1 MLDIIEFTY
10 QMKHKL
16 SIKINKK
23 INIYNSNLQ
32 YISHYKLLK
41 KLKPF
46 SEEKEQQ
53 ANKILEK
60 LRKENRIV
68 DFTLKYLKEKEEKN
82 V

>member
-1 MLDIIEFTY
+1 MLDIIDFTY
-10 QMKHKL
+10 KMKHKL
-16 SIKINKK
+16 STKINKE
-23 INIYNSNLQ
+23 INVENPNLQ

-46 SEEKEQQ
+46 SEKKEQQ
-53 ANKILEK
+53 SNKILEK

-68 DFTLKYLKEKEEKN
+68 DFTLKSLKEKEEKN

>member
-1 MLDIIEFTY
+1 MLDIIDFTY
-10 QMKHKL
+10 KMKHKL
-16 SIKINKK
+16 STKINKE
-23 INIYNSNLQ
+23 INVENPNLQ

-46 SEEKEQQ
+46 SKERQQ
-53 ANKILEK
+53 QPNKTLEK

>member
-1 MLDIIEFTY
+1 MLDIIDFTY
-10 QMKHKL
+10 KMKHKL
-16 SIKINKK
+16 STKINKE
-23 INIYNSNLQ
+23 INVENPNLQ
-32 YISHYKLLK
+32 YLSHYKLLK

-53 ANKILEK
+53 SNKILEK